1 MINDNLLFFQKLGF
15 LLICFAILSFT
26 NFLFKPSSLYLK
38 EDLKLNINKANFRQ
52 LVAVPYVGKK
62 TALKIINLR
71 KKLGYIKDIS
81 QLKNIGNFNKF
92 KYYLKVEKDAS

>member
-15 LLICFAILSFT
+15 LLICFVVLGFT
-26 NFLFKPSSLYLK
+26 NFLFKPSDLYSK
-38 EDLKLNINKANFRQ
+38 EDLKLNLNKANFRQ

-81 QLKNIGNFNKF
+81 QLKNIRNFNKF
-92 KYYLKVEKDAS
+92 KYYLKVEKNAS